1 MSFCQNC
8 GKKLDDG
15 VVFCRYC
22 GARVD
27 DQPAA
32 APKTPQEGKQSNRG
46 MVIGV
51 IAACVVILIAAAA
64 ITYFII
70 KDRNDPEK
78 VAALNDKGRKYLE
91 EQDYEKA
98 VDPFHQAIKIDPDNM
113 EAYDGLATAYSAL
126 DDNNQVTQ
134 TYDTAM
140 EQLRKKKGKTLPE
153 KAAKVAAD
161 ATLHAVEQRD
171 SDKANDYIK
180 IINDLMPGESTDDP
194 EIEDIRRQTGDLTN
208 YAAALALLDKLEALE
223 KENGEEI
230 VHKVP
235 FEGDEKYGFM
245 NAQGVCFAKLVNTDS
260 DHEQELVVA
269 YGGFDLE
276 KYSVPGDTGK
286 TPKYEAWTV
295 EVWDYSNGTVK
306 TIYTGNPVMEYAY
319 DGHQDISIRYKEEEE
334 TLYLVE
340 GWTFNNV
347 DTNIQVQKVNNGKT
361 ARHQELKAPNQKLGT
376 GGEGEFVYELDGKRV
391 AEDDYIKAFDKWM
404 DKTTSMSFFN
414 VYTIDLTNDDA
425 YRECFETVKD
435 TKIALETIVNSAGE
449 NSAKESNK
457 KEEGKEKIELPAMSM
472 VFASGAGAWSTGLD
486 LKSDGSFTGD
496 YHDMDMGDRHLYE
509 CQFSGKFTDI
519 KKVDEYTYSCRVG
532 ELKYEK
538 PVGETWYADEVT
550 HEAADSYGIVKGD
563 QYYIHLKGKPVNK
576 LSEQLKSWS
585 HGVLGNDVSGSLPC
599 NALENVKDGNTFFE
613 VTGDY

>member
-15 VVFCRYC
+15 VVFCCYC

-78 VAALNDKGRKYLE
+78 VAALNDEGRKYLE

-98 VDPFHQAIKIDPDNM
+98 VDPFRQAIKIDPDNM
-113 EAYDGLATAYSAL
+113 EAYDGLATAYAGL

-161 ATLHAVEQRD
+161 ATRHAVEQRD

-180 IINDLMPGESTDDP
+180 IINDIMPGESTDDP
-194 EIEDIRRQTGDLTN
+194 ELEDIRRQTGDLTN

-223 KENGEEI
+223 KEHG
-230 VHKVP
+230 KVASHAQSA
-235 FEGDEKYGFM
+235 DSYL
-245 NAQGVCFAKLVNTDS
+245 NAQGVCYARLVDTDN
-260 DHEQELVVA
+260 DKEQELLVA
-269 YGGFDLE
+269 YGGYDIE
-276 KYSVPGDTGK
+276 KYSIPADKEKKNTN
-286 TPKYEAWTV
+286 EAWTV
-295 EVWDYSNGTVK
+295 EVWDFINGEVK
-306 TIYTGNPVMEYAY
+306 SIYNDFSYMEYGF
-319 DGHQDISIRYKEEEE
+319 DGHLDVSVKFKEEKGIV
-334 TLYLVE
+334 YLAR
-340 GWTFNNV
+340 GWSFNGV
-347 DTNIQVQKVNNGKT
+347 DDNIRISKINNGK
-361 ARHQELKAPNQKLGT
+361 AVVYQELEAPN
-376 GGEGEFVYELDGKRV
+376 LDKAIDESGKRMTFTV
-391 AEDDYIKAFDKWM
+391 NGKTVDEDVYYNKHEELLNKMTAVSLYNCYNAGVSDADFLKEYVESIETTKA
-404 DKTTSMSFFN
+404 
-414 VYTIDLTNDDA
+414 
-425 YRECFETVKD
+425 
-435 TKIALETIVNSAGE
+435 ALEEIIDSAGKG
-449 NSAKESNK
+449 SAEQNNK
-457 KEEGKEKIELPAMSM
+457 KEEKEEKVTLPAMSM

-576 LSEQLKSWS
+576 LSEELKSWS
-585 HGVLGNDVSGSLPC
+585 HGVLGNDMSGTLPC